1 MERFVQFQKRFKFA
15 GLLLTIQDVQRL
27 GDGMAAV
34 LFLVFMISWLLLS
47 LKDVHVCQ
55 GFPRRTQ
62 RPDPRL

>member
-1 MERFVQFQKRFKFA
+1 MERFVQFKKRFKFA
-15 GLLLTIQDVQRL
+15 GLLLTIQDVEKL
-27 GDGMAAV
+27 GEGIATV
-34 LFLVFMISWLLLS
+34 LFLVFMISCLLLS